1 MLEWRTV
8 PSSSAMM
15 DSVTCVVTHVLRS
28 CRSHARVTSCTDLTP
43 SVWPSHR
50 WHRPCLVQRSGG
62 WRLTF
67 TTKMVGTK
75 ILFHACDS
83 HICVS
88 VNLVNVC
95 LLWSAGSIGIIS
107 LFTKKQTEKKCWLWF
122 VEISFGFCFCLYDGV
137 HYFINKKIGFS
148 QVAFVEH
155 LA

>member
-43 SVWPSHR
+43 SGWPSHR

-75 ILFHACDS
+75 IIFHACDS
-83 HICVS
+83 HICVCEFGECVFTLECWRYWDYIS
-88 VNLVNVC
+88 VYQKTN
-95 LLWSAGSIGIIS
+95 
-107 LFTKKQTEKKCWLWF
+107 EKKNAGCDLSRYRLASVSACMMEYIILLIRKSVSPRWL
-122 VEISFGFCFCLYDGV
+122 L
-137 HYFINKKIGFS
+137 
-148 QVAFVEH
+148 
-155 LA
+155 